1 MCELKGMTEL
11 NLAVTK
17 VLAPFGISKAL
28 LSDTYEYRYVDESV
42 LFKLTEEIEDD
53 FFNEFIAE
61 RFNYKC
67 KYPFIISLLH
77 EVGHHKA
84 NDEIEGAIYEFCIRE
99 KARICEEMETAD
111 EKRAKELEWQYFNLP
126 DEIMATQWAVN
137 YAIRHPKKI
146 EKMWERTLI
155 ALKQFY
161 EINEIINED

>member
-28 LSDTYEYRYVDESV
+28 LSDTYEYHYDDESV
-42 LFKLTEEIEDD
+42 LFKLTEEIEDK

-77 EVGHHKA
+77 EVGHHIA
-84 NDEIEGAIYEFCIRE
+84 NDEIEGAIYEFCIKE
-99 KARICEEMETAD
+99 KNRINKEMETAD
-111 EKRAKELEWQYFNLP
+111 ATRAKELEWQYFNLP

-137 YAIRHPKKI
+137 YAIKHPKKI
-146 EKMWERTLI
+146 EKMWEKALN

-161 EINEIINED
+161 TINEIVDKD